1 MAAYLRKYDNGFI
14 AAKMEKMKIKD
25 KDLVEL
31 TKEIDPDGKGLAPMT
46 CRRARL
52 GEQVSLETLFMI
64 CCALGVKPESPFVK
78 NEEVEK

>member
-14 AAKMEKMKIKD
+14 SAKMEKMKIKD

-31 TKEIDPDGKGLAPMT
+31 TKEVDPAGKGLAHMT

-52 GEQVSLETLFMI
+52 GEHVSLETLFLI
-64 CCALGVKPESPFVK
+64 CCALGVKPERSFLK
-78 NEEVEK
+78 NEEV